1 MRSENQHLHALMPD
15 CLRFK
20 TAVDLVR
27 VGKNHDGGYLIP
39 ESDIERSEVLLSLGI
54 NDDWSFETDFH
65 RYRNAPVFA
74 FDASVNQRFFFQR
87 VLKTSLRLD
96 RTFVRALKSCVTY
109 GQFFRGSRVHV
120 MKFVANDQV
129 GDSFISMTEVLQY
142 TSSNRIFLKIDIEGS
157 EYSILHSVLKQA
169 DRLTGLAIEFHDC
182 ELHLDEICEFV
193 QAFELG
199 LVHVHG
205 NNYGAPA
212 SRLDVPHAL
221 ELTFSRDAE
230 TLPVALQPHP
240 LDQPNNRRLAELV
253 LDCDRG
259 LLVRP

>member
-1 MRSENQHLHALMPD
+1 MRSESQHLHALMPD

-87 VLKTSLRLD
+87 VLKTSVRLD

-109 GQFFRGSRVHV
+109 GQFFQGSRVHV
-120 MKFVANDQV
+120 MKFVADDQV
-129 GDSFISMTEVLQY
+129 GDSFISMAEVFKY
-142 TSSNRIFLKIDIEGS
+142 TSSNRLYLKIDIEGS
-157 EYSILHSVLKQA
+157 EYSILDSVLKYA

-182 ELHLDEICEFV
+182 QLHLDEIRDFV
-193 QAFELG
+193 EAFELR

-205 NNYGAPA
+205 NNYAPPENP
-212 SRLDVPHAL
+212 LDAPHVL
-221 ELTFSRDAE
+221 ELTFSRYAD

-240 LDQPNNRRLAELV
+240 LDQPNNRRRVELI
-253 LDCDRG
+253 LDCEQDSLTRG
-259 LLVRP
+259 